1 MHSMVFIVYTV
12 FLEAKKKKK
21 KEKEKE
27 PYRNIELWLMTYMLK
42 YLG

>member
-1 MHSMVFIVYTV
+1 MVFIVYTV
-12 FLEAKKKKK
+12 FLEAKKKK
-21 KEKEKE
+21 KEKE